1 MGERSPELAERI
13 AEMRK
18 ALDQLEQNMSATVM
32 QAARGSELGENGA
45 ASDSEPVSR
54 S

>member
-1 MGERSPELAERI
+1 MGERAPELAERI

-18 ALDQLEQNMSATVM
+18 ALDQLEQNMSETVT
-32 QAARGSELGENGA
+32 QAAQGSGPGENGIPPEP
-45 ASDSEPVSR
+45 EPVAR